1 MSITVNLKPSVLSRL
16 EELSRELSVNTDTII
31 GKALEDY
38 FYFQKLN
45 SLRKDLKGH
54 AQQVGFENDEDVF
67 EAVS

>member
-1 MSITVNLKPSVLSRL
+1 MNITVNLKPSVLSRL

-45 SLRKDLKGH
+45 RLRNDLKNH
-54 AQQVGFENDEDVF
+54 AQPLGFESEEDVF
-67 EAVS
+67 NAVS